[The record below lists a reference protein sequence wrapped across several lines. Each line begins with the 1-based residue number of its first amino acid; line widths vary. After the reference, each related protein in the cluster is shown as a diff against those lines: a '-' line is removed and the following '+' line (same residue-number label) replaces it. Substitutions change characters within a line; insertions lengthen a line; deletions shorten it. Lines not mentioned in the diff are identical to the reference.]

1 MDRRSVRSER
11 DVQAPVVAG
20 YPAPARSLL
29 TTTRKALIDETNAHN
44 RGDGSEAQASA
55 TAQGVLLM
63 NIEGLRGLEG
73 LAGIEDYAM
82 DRRGPV
88 DRSWVRAL
96 LHRNRVLVLAT
107 TDGDRPW
114 IAPLEYMMGDD
125 LDLIF
130 FSSTE
135 SRHVGHLEA
144 NGNVAV
150 TVFDHIQPKVTE
162 GLDVDLKGLQMECI
176 ATRLDPERY
185 TDEVKATL
193 EAFHFPVPPYA
204 AFRVV
209 PQRVFAPRVENGINV
224 RYEIDLA

>member
-1 MDRRSVRSER
+1 
-11 DVQAPVVAG
+11 
-20 YPAPARSLL
+20 
-29 TTTRKALIDETNAHN
+29 LIDETSVHN
-44 RGDGSEAQASA
+44 RGDGSEKQVAA

-82 DRRGPV
+82 DRPDRV
-88 DRSWVRAL
+88 DRSWVRDL

-107 TDGDRPW
+107 TNGDRPW
-114 IAPLEYMMGDD
+114 IVPLEYMMAGD
-125 LDLIF
+125 LDLVF

-135 SRHVGHLEA
+135 SRHAGHLET

-162 GLDVDLKGLQMECI
+162 GVDVDLKGLQMECT
-176 ATRLDPERY
+176 AARLDPERY
-185 TDEVKATL
+185 TDEVRATL

-204 AFRVV
+204 AFKVV
-209 PQRVFAPRVENGINV
+209 PQRVFVPRVENGINV
-224 RYEIDLA
+224 RYEVDLG

>member
-1 MDRRSVRSER
+1 MSNLPSKR
-11 DVQAPVVAG
+11 DTQLPW
-20 YPAPARSLL
+20 R
-29 TTTRKALIDETNAHN
+29 
-44 RGDGSEAQASA
+44 
-55 TAQGVLLM
+55 VLLM
-63 NIEGLRGLEG
+63 NVEGLRGLEG

-82 DRRGPV
+82 DRPGRV

-114 IAPLEYMMGDD
+114 VAPLEYMMGDD

-150 TVFDHIQPKVTE
+150 TVFDHIQPKITD
-162 GLDVDLKGLQMECI
+162 GSDVDLKGLQMECI
-176 ATRLDPERY
+176 ATRLSPEQH
-185 TDEVKATL
+185 TDEMKATL

-204 AFRVV
+204 AFKIV
-209 PQRVFAPRVENGINV
+209 PHRVFVPRVENGVNV
-224 RYEIDLA
+224 RYEVDLA